1 MAKCTL
7 GIQTSAIQPVPIVHR
22 VHPGTLIVTKITFI
36 TLMEEMEKT
45 ISFRFGWKV
54 KNNSREI
61 CMIVL

>member
-7 GIQTSAIQPVPIVHR
+7 GIKTSAIQPVPIVHR

-36 TLMEEMEKT
+36 TLMEEMERN

-54 KNNSREI
+54 KKTIAGKSA
-61 CMIVL
+61 